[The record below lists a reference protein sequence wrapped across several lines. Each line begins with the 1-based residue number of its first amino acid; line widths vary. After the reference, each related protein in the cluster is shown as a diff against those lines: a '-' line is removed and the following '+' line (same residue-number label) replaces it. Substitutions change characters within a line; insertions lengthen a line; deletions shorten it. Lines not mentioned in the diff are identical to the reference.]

1 MPRGVAMSGKKIRSD
16 TERALE
22 EHAALPSLQTLVDS
36 GCDRSELISYMEVA
50 FMADDSWKT
59 LVDMNLRAFKGS
71 IKKIRDCA
79 GVIDRLNRS
88 ELIYHM
94 SIEAKDARFVGIHE
108 SPTLPVRLREYA
120 DKLDWLRHVFGPKR
134 NIRLN
139 AWRGWIVAVVME
151 NTEKPHDREVS
162 SLIAAVLNDSQYSES
177 AHRAWR
183 SKHID
188 VIDAM
193 RKTLKEHRRE
203 KHPSH
208 S

>member
-1 MPRGVAMSGKKIRSD
+1 MILSVPLKNTQLFLPYKPSPIPAAIGVSSFPIWKWLSWRM
-16 TERALE
+16 T
-22 EHAALPSLQTLVDS
+22 T
-36 GCDRSELISYMEVA
+36 
-50 FMADDSWKT
+50 WKT

>member
-1 MPRGVAMSGKKIRSD
+1 MSGKKIRSD

-139 AWRGWIVAVVME
+139 AWKGWIVAVV
-151 NTEKPHDREVS
+151 NGK
-162 SLIAAVLNDSQYSES
+162 Y
-177 AHRAWR
+177 
-183 SKHID
+183 
-188 VIDAM
+188 
-193 RKTLKEHRRE
+193 RKTTRPRGIFPDCSCVERLPIFRECPPSMAFETYRR
-203 KHPSH
+203 H
-208 S
+208 